1 MTAVRLRGHSING
14 GYPVLIDPALDA
26 REARPDWRPD
36 PPTTLRLVRSATLNA
51 GAIAGLRIGDC
62 GSLCD
67 EVGDE
72 HGAYFTA
79 HTAQRDWRLHVA
91 DDVNPQDDL
100 AFQIAADGYAQ
111 RRFDAAGQFLRELS
125 GGSGTPRQCS
135 DARGRRLHRDILQ
148 ALDGAAAGASHR
160 DIALALFGARRIA
173 EHWNPDGHVR
183 ARVRYCLKRGRELV
197 QGGYRQLIYG

>member
-1 MTAVRLRGHSING
+1 MNG

-26 REARPDWRPD
+26 RAARPIWRPD
-36 PPTTLRLVRSATLNA
+36 PPTTLRLVRSATLNV
-51 GAIAGLRIGDC
+51 GRSAGLRIGNC
-62 GSLCD
+62 GSLHD
-67 EVGDE
+67 KVGDE

-79 HTAQRDWRLHVA
+79 RTAQQEWRLHVA
-91 DDVNPQDDL
+91 DDVSPQDDL

-125 GGSGTPRQCS
+125 GGSGATRARP
-135 DARGRRLHRDILQ
+135 DARARRLHMDILQ

-160 DIALALFGARRIA
+160 DIALALFGARRTA
-173 EHWNPDGHVR
+173 EHWNPDGHLR
-183 ARVRYCLKRGRELV
+183 ARVRYCLKRGRALV